1 MKDVLKTET
10 PLDSALRRLLEWSL
24 LAVVVIS
31 AASFIGWALGSTFIT
46 SLSPHYVPI
55 APSTAGCFFILS
67 ASFLGCVLHPGSP
80 TARTLARLCAS
91 FVILICSIIL
101 IAFFQ
106 GIAFKAEYL
115 GFYLPTILADFPVG
129 HMSPI
134 TAVGFI
140 AASGGVLCLIF
151 SPEGKQYYKNA
162 AAFLALALIAAA
174 FIMILGY
181 LYGTPF
187 LYGGS
192 IIPEAFPTAVAF
204 AFLGLGLLTAS
215 GPHVLPV
222 RVFSGPSV
230 RNRLLRAFLP
240 TIIAFILIYGWFYK
254 TVLPLTRNPALLS
267 VLITILSAAFMGI
280 LVSKMAHSIGAE
292 IDLAHGERDRQAEA
306 LRESEEKFRGL
317 TEQLI
322 VGIAIIQDRVLKYV
336 NPKFAD
342 MFGYSVAEC
351 LDNMPYQK
359 VVFPDDCKIV
369 TEHMRKDIAAE
380 NPSIVYEVRGVTKNG
395 KIIDIEIYGAPILYN
410 KKPAAV
416 GTILDIS
423 PRKFM
428 ERELQSLSITDVLT
442 GLYNRRGF
450 IALSEQQ
457 FKQTER
463 KKDGLTL
470 IFADLDDLK
479 QINDRFG
486 HTAGDEALLEVAEVF
501 QEVFRKMDI
510 IGRVGGDEFAILAPE
525 TSPEYSDIINNR
537 LQDQLDIH
545 NARAGRNYAISISV
559 GMAYC
564 DPEKPRSLD
573 ELMSR
578 ADSLMY
584 DKKKAKRL

>member
-1 MKDVLKTET
+1 M
-10 PLDSALRRLLEWSL
+10 
-24 LAVVVIS
+24 
-31 AASFIGWALGSTFIT
+31 
-46 SLSPHYVPI
+46 
-55 APSTAGCFFILS
+55 
-67 ASFLGCVLHPGSP
+67 
-80 TARTLARLCAS
+80 
-91 FVILICSIIL
+91 LICSIIL

-134 TAVGFI
+134 TAAGFI

-151 SPEGKQYYKNA
+151 PPKGGQCYKNV

-174 FIMILGY
+174 FIVILGY

-192 IIPEAFPTAVAF
+192 ITPVAFPTAAAF

-215 GPHVLPV
+215 GPHVPPV

-230 RNRLLRAFLP
+230 RNRLLRTFLP
-240 TIIAFILIYGWFYK
+240 PIIAFVLIYGWACK
-254 TVLPLTRNPALLS
+254 TGSLLTRNPALISL
-267 VLITILSAAFMGI
+267 LITILSAVFMGI
-280 LVSKMAHSIGAE
+280 LISKMAHSIGAE
-292 IDLAHGERDRQAEA
+292 IDLAHRERDQQTEA
-306 LRESEEKFRGL
+306 LRESLEKFRGL
-317 TEQLI
+317 AEQLI
-322 VGIAIIQDRVLKYV
+322 VGIAIIQGGFLKYV
-336 NPKFAD
+336 NPKFAN
-342 MFGYSVAEC
+342 MFGYTVAEC

-359 VVFPDDCKIV
+359 VVFPDDQKIV
-369 TEHMRKDIAAE
+369 AEHMQKGVTAE
-380 NPSIVYEVRGVTKNG
+380 NPSVIYEVRGVTKSG
-395 KIIDIEIYGAPILYN
+395 QIIDIEIYGAPILYN

-423 PRKFM
+423 QRKFM
-428 ERELQSLSITDVLT
+428 ERELKALSITDTLT

-450 IALSEQQ
+450 IALAEQQ
-457 FKQTER
+457 FKQTTR

-470 IFADLDDLK
+470 VFADLDDLK
-479 QINDRFG
+479 QINDHFG
-486 HTAGDEALLEVAEVF
+486 HAAGDKALVEVAEVF

-525 TSPEYSDIINNR
+525 TSREYSDTINNR
-537 LQDQLDIH
+537 LQAQLAIH
-545 NARAGRNYAISISV
+545 NARTGRNYNISVSV
-559 GMAYC
+559 GMVYC
-564 DPEKPRSLD
+564 DPEKLCSLE

-584 DKKKAKRL
+584 EQKAKRL

>member
-1 MKDVLKTET
+1 MKIET
-10 PLDSALRRLLEWSL
+10 PSDSVLRRLTQGSL

-31 AASFIGWALGSTFIT
+31 AASFIGWASGSTFIT
-46 SLSPHYVPI
+46 GLSPHYVPI

-80 TARTLARLCAS
+80 SARTLARLCAS

-101 IAFFQ
+101 IAFFK
-106 GIAFKAEYL
+106 GIAFKAEHL
-115 GFYLPTILADFPVG
+115 GFYLPTISADFPAG

-134 TAVGFI
+134 TATAFI
-140 AASGGVLCLIF
+140 AASWGVLCLIF
-151 SPEGKQYYKNA
+151 SPKGGQCYKNA
-162 AAFLALALIAAA
+162 AAFLALALLATA
-174 FIMILGY
+174 FSMILGY
-181 LYGTPF
+181 LYGTPL

-192 IIPEAFPTAVAF
+192 TIPVAFPTAVAF

-215 GPHVLPV
+215 GPHVPPV

-240 TIIAFILIYGWFYK
+240 PIIAFVLIYGWACK
-254 TVLPLTRNPALLS
+254 TGSLLTRNPALISL
-267 VLITILSAAFMGI
+267 LITILSAVFMGTLI
-280 LVSKMAHSIGAE
+280 SKMAHSIGAE
-292 IDLAHGERDRQAEA
+292 IDLAHGERDKQTEA
-306 LRESEEKFRGL
+306 LRESLEKFRGL
-317 TEQLI
+317 AEQLI
-322 VGIAIIQDRVLKYV
+322 VGIAIIQEGVLKYV

-342 MFGYSVAEC
+342 MFGYTVAEC

-359 VVFPDDCKIV
+359 VVFTDDQKIV
-369 TEHMRKDIAAE
+369 TEHMQKGVTAE
-380 NPSIVYEVRGVTKNG
+380 SPSTIYEVRGVTKSG
-395 KIIDIEIYGAPILYN
+395 QIIDIEIYGAPILYN

-428 ERELQSLSITDVLT
+428 EKELKALSITDALT

-450 IALSEQQ
+450 IALAEQQ
-457 FKQTER
+457 FKQTAR

-470 IFADLDDLK
+470 VFADLDDLK

-486 HTAGDEALLEVAEVF
+486 HTAGDKALVEVAEVF

-525 TSPEYSDIINNR
+525 TSLEYSDTINNR
-537 LQDQLDIH
+537 LQDQLAIH
-545 NARAGRNYAISISV
+545 NARAGRNYNISVSV
-559 GMAYC
+559 GMVYC
-564 DPEKPRSLD
+564 DPEKPCSLD

-584 DKKKAKRL
+584 EQKAKRL